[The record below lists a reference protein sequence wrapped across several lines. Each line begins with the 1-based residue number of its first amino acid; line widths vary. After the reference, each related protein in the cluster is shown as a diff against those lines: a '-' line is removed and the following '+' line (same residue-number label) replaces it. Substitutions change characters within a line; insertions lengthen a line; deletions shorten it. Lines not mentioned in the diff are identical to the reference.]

1 MAQIPNRFHPDRQ
14 QKYKIQYF
22 APVEDNYFAGDPIP
36 FFHDGTF
43 HVFYLLDSA
52 HHALNMGGHQWAHC
66 ASKDLVHWTHYPLA
80 VRLSLETGETCGT
93 GSVVY
98 KDGTYYLYYTT
109 RVAGIPDK
117 KEYVSLATGTDG
129 IHYLK
134 PPFKPYLDIPSDRY
148 SPRNYRD
155 PHVFYDTKSKTYYML
170 VTATLADFQ
179 FIQQEARQVYYT
191 SKDLKTWDFKGDFY
205 TSGDDVGF
213 AIAECPTLFEWNGWY
228 YLMYKVTGGSYY
240 RMSKSVTGPWMAPVE
255 DNIGNDFA
263 LVHKVETYQE
273 NRRIAVGMVPSRTG
287 NKDDGGWAYAGNLVF
302 RELFQNGDGTLY
314 SGQVKEMMPDRSTSI
329 KPEDIQINAE
339 NGFSANDIKQIPVN
353 AVISFEV
360 NPDNDYEQAGV
371 MLRFKDKKYY
381 NLKFSH
387 RQRLVSLGNQSIYG
401 VYDLDKP
408 FKVTIVMKNDIIDMC
423 IDGKR
428 CLLNRCPEIKGTEMV
443 FYVRNGKVSFK
454 NIVVEEIKEGADEG
468 KN

>member
-1 MAQIPNRFHPDRQ
+1 
-14 QKYKIQYF
+14 
-22 APVEDNYFAGDPIP
+22 
-36 FFHDGTF
+36 
-43 HVFYLLDSA
+43 
-52 HHALNMGGHQWAHC
+52 
-66 ASKDLVHWTHYPLA
+66 
-80 VRLSLETGETCGT
+80 
-93 GSVVY
+93 
-98 KDGTYYLYYTT
+98 
-109 RVAGIPDK
+109 
-117 KEYVSLATGTDG
+117 
-129 IHYLK
+129 
-134 PPFKPYLDIPSDRY
+134 
-148 SPRNYRD
+148 
-155 PHVFYDTKSKTYYML
+155 
-170 VTATLADFQ
+170 
-179 FIQQEARQVYYT
+179 
-191 SKDLKTWDFKGDFY
+191 
-205 TSGDDVGF
+205 VGF